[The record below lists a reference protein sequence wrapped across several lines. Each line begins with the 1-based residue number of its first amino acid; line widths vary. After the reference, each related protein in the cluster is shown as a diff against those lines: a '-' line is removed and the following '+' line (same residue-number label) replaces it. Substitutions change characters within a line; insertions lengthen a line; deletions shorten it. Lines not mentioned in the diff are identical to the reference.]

1 METEGKR
8 RMVVIAGRPNVGKS
22 ALFNRIAGK
31 RVAIV
36 HAQSGVTRD
45 RILREATWGESRF
58 LLCDTGGVHETA
70 SKQGEDPFEAGIRQQ
85 TEAALADA
93 AVVIL
98 VVDVQA
104 GLHPMDEA
112 VASLLRNSG
121 CLVVVAANKADAA
134 VHDGGADEFSRL
146 GYPVFAVSAMQ
157 RRGLEPLMDAVVP
170 ALPEEENVT
179 VAEPLRVVI
188 AGRPNVGK
196 SSYIN
201 RLLRSD
207 RVLVSD
213 VAGTTRDSVEI
224 PFSVGSGPQARHY
237 LLVDTAGM
245 RRRGKVDTAVERF
258 SLSKA
263 EQSIRRAGVVVLI
276 LDAVQGPTAYD
287 KRIAALVQEYNRG
300 CVILVNKWDLAQ
312 DTVTQRQYG
321 PALVEAMPFMG
332 HCPVVFASAQSGYNI
347 RRTIEAIDHVAGQVT
362 GTLPTGILNRT
373 LHRAYEQAAPAATG
387 GRRLKLYYATQVG
400 RDPIKIRIFVN
411 RPDLVKST
419 YETYLIRRL
428 REEFG
433 LEGAPV
439 LLQFRPRS
447 SSRGQETEDGGAA
460 GTSKG
465 TKTTKGKGGKIVD

>member
-1 METEGKR
+1 MGDSGKR

-45 RILREATWGESRF
+45 RILREASWGDARF
-58 LLCDTGGVHETA
+58 LLCDTGGIHETVG
-70 SKQGEDPFEAGIRQQ
+70 KHVDDPFENGIRQQ
-85 TEAALADA
+85 TEAALQDA
-93 AVVIL
+93 GVVIL
-98 VVDVQA
+98 VVDIQA

-112 VASLLRNSG
+112 VASLLRNAG
-121 CLVVVAANKADAA
+121 CKVLLAANKADAEI
-134 VHDGGADEFSRL
+134 HEGGASEFSRL
-146 GYPVFAVSAMQ
+146 GFPVFPVSAMQ
-157 RRGLEPLMDAVVP
+157 RRGIDALMDAVVP
-170 ALPEEENVT
+170 VLPEEENVT
-179 VAEPLRVVI
+179 IAEPLRVVI

-224 PFSVGSGPQARHY
+224 PFTVGHGEQARHY

-263 EQSIRRAGVVVLI
+263 ELSIRRAGVVVLI
-276 LDAVQGPTAYD
+276 LDAVQGPTAFD
-287 KRIAALVQEYNRG
+287 KRIAALVQKYERG
-300 CVILVNKWDLAQ
+300 CVVLVNKWDLAQ
-312 DTVTQRQYG
+312 DEVTQRQYG
-321 PALVEAMPFMG
+321 PALVQALPFMG
-332 HCPVVFASAQSGYNI
+332 HCPVIFASAQSGYNI

-373 LHRAYEQAAPAATG
+373 LQRAYQEAAPAATG

-400 RDPIKIRIFVN
+400 RDPVRIRIFVN
-411 RPDLVKST
+411 RPDLVKSS
-419 YETYLIRRL
+419 YETYLSRRL

-439 LLQFRPRS
+439 VLQFRPRS
-447 SSRGQETEDGGAA
+447 AGREQETD
-460 GTSKG
+460 
-465 TKTTKGKGGKIVD
+465 

>member
-1 METEGKR
+1 MAAGKNR

-31 RVAIV
+31 RIAIV

-45 RILREATWGESRF
+45 RILREVLWEGERF
-58 LLCDTGGVHETA
+58 LLCDTGGVNDSVGKSPA
-70 SKQGEDPFEAGIRQQ
+70 DAFESGIRQQ
-85 TEAALADA
+85 TEAALVDA
-93 AVVIL
+93 AVAVL

-112 VASLLRNSG
+112 VAALLRASG
-121 CLVVVAANKADAA
+121 CRTVVAANKADGD
-134 VHDGGADEFSRL
+134 VHDAGAAEFSKL
-146 GYPVFAVSAMQ
+146 GFPVYPVSALQ
-157 RRGLEPLMDAVVP
+157 RRGLDSLMADALTD
-170 ALPEEENVT
+170 LPESEDVT
-179 VAEPLRVVI
+179 ASDPLRVVI

-224 PFSVGSGPQARHY
+224 PFTVGSGPQARHY

-245 RRRGKVDTAVERF
+245 RRRGKVDSAVERF

-287 KRIAALVQEYNRG
+287 KRIAALIQEHRRG
-300 CVILVNKWDLAQ
+300 CVIVVNKWDLAQ
-312 DTVTQRQYG
+312 GEVTQTQYG
-321 PALVEAMPFMG
+321 PALVRAVPFMG

-347 RRTIEAIDHVAGQVT
+347 RRTIDAIDHVAGQVM
-362 GTLPTGILNRT
+362 GTLPTGILNRA
-373 LHRAYEQAAPAATG
+373 LHRAYEQSAPAAAG

-400 RDPIKIRIFVN
+400 NDPVAIRIFVN
-411 RPDLVKST
+411 RPDLVKPA

-439 LLQFRPRS
+439 VLQFRPRS
-447 SSRGQETEDGGAA
+447 TTAGKKGAGDGPV
-460 GTSKG
+460 T
-465 TKTTKGKGGKIVD
+465 GGDDDD

>member
-1 METEGKR
+1 MAEVTERK
-8 RMVVIAGRPNVGKS
+8 MLVIAGRPNVGKS

-31 RVAIV
+31 RIAIV
-36 HAQSGVTRD
+36 HAESGVTRD
-45 RILREATWGESRF
+45 RILREVNWETRRF
-58 LLCDTGGVHETA
+58 LLCDTGGVHERV
-70 SKQGEDPFEAGIRQQ
+70 SKNADDPFEGGIRQQ

-93 AVVIL
+93 GVVIL
-98 VVDVQA
+98 VVDIQA

-112 VASLLRNSG
+112 VAALLRDSG
-121 CLVVVAANKADAA
+121 CRVVIAANKADAEK
-134 VHDGGADEFSRL
+134 HDAGMSEFSRL
-146 GYPVFAVSAMQ
+146 GFPVYPVSALQ
-157 RRGLEPLMDAVVP
+157 RRGIDEIMDAV
-170 ALPEEENVT
+170 LPYLPQEENVT
-179 VAEPLRVVI
+179 LDDPLRVVI

-213 VAGTTRDSVEI
+213 VAGTTRDSVEV
-224 PFSVGSGPQARHY
+224 PFSVGAGPQARHY

-245 RRRGKVDTAVERF
+245 RRRGKVDNAIERF
-258 SLSKA
+258 SLSKT

-287 KRIAALVQEYNRG
+287 KRIASMVKESNRG

-332 HCPVVFASAQSGYNI
+332 HCPVVFASAQSGFNI
-347 RRTIEAIDHVAGQVT
+347 RHTIEAIDHVAGQVM

-373 LHRAYEQAAPAATG
+373 LHRAYEQTAPAATG

-400 RDPIKIRIFVN
+400 QDPVRIRIFVN
-411 RPDLVKST
+411 RPDLVKPA

-439 LLQFRPRS
+439 VLQFRARS
-447 SSRGQETEDGGAA
+447 SRASDQDA
-460 GTSKG
+460 GRK
-465 TKTTKGKGGKIVD
+465 K

>member
-1 METEGKR
+1 MSEAEKR

-22 ALFNRIAGK
+22 ALFNRIAG
-31 RVAIV
+31 RRISIV

-45 RILREATWGESRF
+45 RILREATWDGQRF
-58 LLCDTGGVHETA
+58 LLCDTGGVHETVGKNA
-70 SKQGEDPFEAGIRQQ
+70 EDPFEHGIRQQ

-93 AVVIL
+93 AMVIL

-112 VASLLRNSG
+112 VASLLRNRG
-121 CLVVVAANKADAA
+121 CKVVVAANKADAE
-134 VHDGGADEFSRL
+134 VHEGGAAEFCRL
-146 GYPVFAVSAMQ
+146 GFPVFPVSAMQ
-157 RRGLEPLMDAVVP
+157 RRGLDPMMDAVLP
-170 ALPEEENVT
+170 ELPEEENVT
-179 VAEPLRVVI
+179 VADPLRVVI

-224 PFSVGSGPQARHY
+224 PFSVGSGAQARHY

-258 SLSKA
+258 SLSKS
-263 EQSIRRAGVVVLI
+263 EQSIQRAGVVVLI

-287 KRIAALVQEYNRG
+287 KRIASLIQEHKRG

-312 DTVTQRQYG
+312 DEVTQRKYG

-332 HCPVVFASAQSGYNI
+332 HCPVVFASAKDGYNI

-362 GTLPTGILNRT
+362 GTLPTGILNRV
-373 LHRAYEQAAPAATG
+373 LHRAYEQANPAATG

-400 RDPIKIRIFVN
+400 RDPVTIRVFVN
-411 RPDLVKST
+411 RPDLVQST
-419 YETYLIRRL
+419 YETYLVRRL

-433 LEGAPV
+433 LEGAPIV
-439 LLQFRPRS
+439 LQFRARTQRS
-447 SSRGQETEDGGAA
+447 DDKHKPADVVVDEDE
-460 GTSKG
+460 
-465 TKTTKGKGGKIVD
+465 

>member
-1 METEGKR
+1 MENMVKR
-8 RMVVIAGRPNVGKS
+8 RMIVIAGRPNVGKS

-31 RVAIV
+31 RIAIV
-36 HAQSGVTRD
+36 HAESGVTRD
-45 RILREATWGESRF
+45 RILREVTWGEDRF

-70 SKQGEDPFEAGIRQQ
+70 AKDGSDPFERGIRQQ

-93 AVVIL
+93 SVVIL

-112 VASLLRNSG
+112 VASLLRDSG
-121 CLVVVAANKADAA
+121 CKVVVAANKADAE
-134 VHDGGADEFSRL
+134 VHERGAAEFSRL
-146 GYPVFAVSAMQ
+146 GFPVFAVSAMQ
-157 RRGLEPLMDAVVP
+157 RRGIDTLLDAVVP
-170 ALPEEENVT
+170 SLPEEVNVT
-179 VAEPLRVVI
+179 VEDPLRVVI

-224 PFSVGSGPQARHY
+224 PFSVGTGAQARHY

-287 KRIAALVQEYNRG
+287 KRIAALIQEHRRG
-300 CVILVNKWDLAQ
+300 CVVLVNKWDLAQ
-312 DTVTQRQYG
+312 DKVTQRQYG
-321 PALVEAMPFMG
+321 PALVHAMPFMG
-332 HCPVVFASAQSGYNI
+332 HCPVVFASAQDGYNI

-362 GTLPTGILNRT
+362 VVLPTGILNRT
-373 LHRAYEQAAPAATG
+373 LHRAYEESAPAAAG

-400 RDPIKIRIFVN
+400 HDPVAIRIFVN

-428 REEFG
+428 RDQFG

-439 LLQFRPRS
+439 VLQFRPRS
-447 SSRGQETEDGGAA
+447 SKSAEAGARQAGPETEEQD
-460 GTSKG
+460 
-465 TKTTKGKGGKIVD
+465 D

>member
-1 METEGKR
+1 MKEEAKR

-45 RILREATWGESRF
+45 RILREAQWEEERF
-58 LLCDTGGVHETA
+58 LLCDTGGVNRPGDKGQA
-70 SKQGEDPFEAGIRQQ
+70 DPFEGGIRQQ
-85 TEAALADA
+85 TEAALMDA
-93 AVVIL
+93 SVTIL

-104 GLHPMDEA
+104 GLHPMDLE
-112 VASLLRNSG
+112 VAALLRRSA
-121 CLVVVAANKADAA
+121 CKTVIAANKADAEKYDA
-134 VHDGGADEFSRL
+134 AAMEFDRL
-146 GYPVFAVSAMQ
+146 GFAVYPVSALQ
-157 RRGLEPLMDAVVP
+157 SRGLDALMKEVCG
-170 ALPEEENVT
+170 ALPEEENPT
-179 VAEPLRVVI
+179 ETNPLRVVI

-207 RVLVSD
+207 RLLVSD
-213 VAGTTRDSVEI
+213 VAGTTRDSIEI
-224 PFSVGSGPQARHY
+224 PFTVGNGPQARHY

-245 RRRGKVDTAVERF
+245 RRRGKVDTAVEQF

-263 EQSIRRAGVVVLI
+263 EQSIRRAGIVVLI

-287 KRIAALVQEYNRG
+287 KRIAALINEHKRG

-312 DTVTQRQYG
+312 GEVTQRQYG
-321 PALVEAMPFMG
+321 PSLVAAMPFMG
-332 HCPVVFASAQSGYNI
+332 HCPVVFASALDGYNI
-347 RRTIEAIDHVAGQVT
+347 KRTIDAIDHVAGQVT

-373 LHRAYEQAAPAATG
+373 VHNAYAKSAPVAAG
-387 GRRLKLYYATQVG
+387 GRRLKLYYAVQTG
-400 RDPIKIRIFVN
+400 KDPIRIRIFVN
-411 RPDLVKST
+411 RPDLVKPA

-439 LLQFRPRS
+439 IITFSPRS
-447 SSRGQETEDGGAA
+447 S
-460 GTSKG
+460 
-465 TKTTKGKGGKIVD
+465 TTGEKA

>member
-45 RILREATWGESRF
+45 RILREASWDGVRF
-58 LLCDTGGVHETA
+58 LLCDTGGVHESA
-70 SKQGEDPFEAGIRQQ
+70 GKNAEDPFEHGIRQQ

-93 AVVIL
+93 AIVIL

-121 CLVVVAANKADAA
+121 RQVVVAANKADAE
-134 VHDGGADEFSRL
+134 VHEAGADEFSRL
-146 GYPVFAVSAMQ
+146 GFPVFAVSAMQ
-157 RRGLEPLMDAVVP
+157 RRGLDALMAAILP
-170 ALPEEENVT
+170 ALPAEENVT
-179 VAEPLRVVI
+179 VADPLRVVI

-237 LLVDTAGM
+237 VLVDTAGM
-245 RRRGKVDTAVERF
+245 RRKGKIDTAVERF

-276 LDAVQGPTAYD
+276 LDAVQGPTAFD
-287 KRIAALVQEYNRG
+287 KRIAAFVQEHKRG

-312 DTVTQRQYG
+312 DAVTQRQYG

-332 HCPVVFASAQSGYNI
+332 HCPVVFASAKDGYNI

-373 LHRAYEQAAPAATG
+373 LHRAYDQAAPAATG

-400 RDPIKIRIFVN
+400 RDPVTIRIFVN
-411 RPDLVKST
+411 RPDLVQAA

-433 LEGAPV
+433 LEGAAV
-439 LLQFRPRS
+439 VLQFRPRS
-447 SSRGQETEDGGAA
+447 SKDSRD
-460 GTSKG
+460 
-465 TKTTKGKGGKIVD
+465 D

>member
-1 METEGKR
+1 MGDSEKR

-31 RVAIV
+31 RIAIV
-36 HAQSGVTRD
+36 HAESGVTRD
-45 RILREATWGESRF
+45 RILREASWGNERF
-58 LLCDTGGVHETA
+58 LLCDTGGIHETLDKGA
-70 SKQGEDPFEAGIRQQ
+70 VDPFENGIRQQ
-85 TEAALADA
+85 TEAALEDA

-98 VVDVQA
+98 VVDVQS

-112 VASLLRNSG
+112 VASVLRNSG
-121 CLVVVAANKADAA
+121 CKVVVAANKADAA
-134 VHDGGADEFSRL
+134 IHEGGAAEFSRL
-146 GYPVFAVSAMQ
+146 GFEVFPVSAMQ
-157 RRGLEPLMDAVVP
+157 RRGIEPLMDAVLP

-179 VAEPLRVVI
+179 IDEPLRVVI

-207 RVLVSD
+207 RVLVSN

-224 PFSVGSGPQARHY
+224 PFTVGRGVQARHY

-276 LDAVQGPTAYD
+276 LDAVQGPTAFD
-287 KRIAALVQEYNRG
+287 KRIAALVQEYHRG

-312 DTVTQRQYG
+312 DKVTQRQYG
-321 PALVEAMPFMG
+321 PALVQTLPFMG
-332 HCPVVFASAQSGYNI
+332 HCPVIFASAESGYNI

-362 GTLPTGILNRT
+362 GMLPTGILNRT
-373 LHRAYEQAAPAATG
+373 LHRAYQEAAPAARG

-400 RDPIKIRIFVN
+400 RDPVRIRLFVN
-411 RPDLVKST
+411 RPDLVQSA

-439 LLQFRPRS
+439 VLQFRARS
-447 SSRGQETEDGGAA
+447 SRKDEVQG
-460 GTSKG
+460 SKREEY
-465 TKTTKGKGGKIVD
+465 D

>member
-1 METEGKR
+1 MSAVAKFG
-8 RMVVIAGRPNVGKS
+8 MVVIAGRPNVGKS

-36 HAQSGVTRD
+36 HAESGVTRD
-45 RILREATWGESRF
+45 RILREVTWGERRF
-58 LLCDTGGVHETA
+58 LLCDTGGVHERV
-70 SKQGEDPFEAGIRQQ
+70 SKQGDDPFESGIRQQ

-98 VVDVQA
+98 VVDIQA
-104 GLHPMDEA
+104 GLHPMDAA
-112 VASLLRNSG
+112 VAGLLRQSG
-121 CLVVVAANKADAA
+121 CPVVVAANKADAE
-134 VHDGGADEFSRL
+134 VHEGGGGEFARL
-146 GYPVFAVSAMQ
+146 GFPVFAVSAMQ
-157 RRGLEPLMDAVVP
+157 RRGLEALMDAVLPAVP
-170 ALPEEENVT
+170 QTENLT
-179 VAEPLRVVI
+179 ESEPLRVVI

-207 RVLVSD
+207 RVLVSP

-224 PFSVGSGPQARHY
+224 PFTVGSGPQARHY

-263 EQSIRRAGVVVLI
+263 EQSVKRAGVVVLI

-287 KRIAALVQEYNRG
+287 KRIAALVQRYQRG

-312 DTVTQRQYG
+312 DEVTQRQYG
-321 PALVEAMPFMG
+321 PALVSAMPFMG
-332 HCPVVFASAQSGYNI
+332 HCPVVFASAQNGYNI

-362 GTLPTGILNRT
+362 GTVPTGILNRT
-373 LHRAYEQAAPAATG
+373 LHRAYEEAAPAAAG

-400 RDPIKIRIFVN
+400 RDPLRIRIFVN
-411 RPDLVKST
+411 RPDLVKPA

-439 LLQFRPRS
+439 QLQFRARS
-447 SSRGQETEDGGAA
+447 SGRSDEAETGDTRQETGA
-460 GTSKG
+460 G
-465 TKTTKGKGGKIVD
+465 DD

>member
-1 METEGKR
+1 MQNSGKR
-8 RMVVIAGRPNVGKS
+8 RMIVIAGRPNVGKS

-45 RILREATWGESRF
+45 RILREASWDDARF
-58 LLCDTGGVHETA
+58 LLCDTGGIHETLG
-70 SKQGEDPFEAGIRQQ
+70 KNTEDPFENGIRQQ
-85 TEAALADA
+85 TEAALEDA

-112 VASLLRNSG
+112 VAGLLRHAG
-121 CLVVVAANKADAA
+121 CKVVVAANKADAE
-134 VHDGGADEFSRL
+134 VHEAGIGDFSRL
-146 GYPVFAVSAMQ
+146 GFPVFAVSAMQ
-157 RRGLEPLMDAVVP
+157 RRGIDALMQDVLP

-179 VAEPLRVVI
+179 VDEPLRVVI

-224 PFSVGSGPQARHY
+224 PFTLGRGAQARHY

-276 LDAVQGPTAYD
+276 LDAVQGPTAFD
-287 KRIAALVQEYNRG
+287 KRIAALVQKYRRG
-300 CVILVNKWDLAQ
+300 CVVLVNKWDLAQ
-312 DTVTQRQYG
+312 DQVTQRQYG
-321 PALVEAMPFMG
+321 PALVDALPFMG

-347 RRTIEAIDHVAGQVT
+347 RRTIEAIDHVAGQVM
-362 GTLPTGILNRT
+362 GMLPTGILNRT
-373 LHRAYEQAAPAATG
+373 LHKAYQESSPAAKG

-400 RDPIKIRIFVN
+400 RDPVRIRIFVN
-411 RPDLVKST
+411 RPDLVQSA

-439 LLQFRPRS
+439 VLQFNKRGS
-447 SSRGQETEDGGAA
+447 SKRQEGNNTRGDA
-460 GTSKG
+460 
-465 TKTTKGKGGKIVD
+465 